1 MLQFACSGVQ
11 FCCFRHCSRLQDEG
25 PGKPL
30 GCRCS
35 ARLVAMDG
43 AENPGQSNIFAAARS
58 IMVEQQIRQRGIS
71 DERVLRAMG
80 SVPRH
85 EFVPEEWKSRA
96 YEDEPLPI
104 GEGQTISQPYIVAL
118 MVAALRL
125 SATERVLEIGT
136 GCGYQAAVLSCLAN
150 EVFTVE
156 MHPSLASGAETRLRS
171 HGYANVRVY
180 AGDGTLG
187 WAAHAPFDAVIV
199 AAAAPEIP
207 SPLIEQLKE
216 GGRLVAPV
224 GSELQQELVIGVKT
238 NGRLQT
244 QRAGSCRF
252 VPLRGLHGWKRVEAG

>member
-1 MLQFACSGVQ
+1 
-11 FCCFRHCSRLQDEG
+11 
-25 PGKPL
+25 
-30 GCRCS
+30 
-35 ARLVAMDG
+35 MDG
-43 AENPGQSNIFAAARS
+43 AVSPGHSGQPETFATLRS
-58 IMVEQQIRQRGIS
+58 IMVEQQIRRRGVS
-71 DERVLRAMG
+71 DERVLKAMG

-85 EFVPEEWKSRA
+85 EFVPEEWKARA

-118 MVAALRL
+118 MVAALHI
-125 SATERVLEIGT
+125 SSTERVLEIGT

-150 EVFTVE
+150 EVFTIE
-156 MHPSLASGAETRLRS
+156 LQPDLASSSEIRLRS
-171 HGYANVRVY
+171 QGHANAHVY

-187 WAAHAPFDAVIV
+187 LADHAPFDAIIV

-207 SPLIEQLKE
+207 SPLVEQLNE

-224 GSELQQELVIGVKT
+224 GSELQQELVIGTKT
-238 NGRLQT
+238 NGRLQI

>member
-1 MLQFACSGVQ
+1 
-11 FCCFRHCSRLQDEG
+11 
-25 PGKPL
+25 
-30 GCRCS
+30 
-35 ARLVAMDG
+35 MDG
-43 AENPGQSNIFAAARS
+43 AVNPGQSGQSETFSTLRS
-58 IMVEQQIRQRGIS
+58 IMVEQQIRRRGVS
-71 DERVLRAMG
+71 DERVLKAMG
-80 SVPRH
+80 NVPRH

-118 MVAALRL
+118 MIAALHL
-125 SATERVLEIGT
+125 SGTERVLEIGT
-136 GCGYQAAVLSCLAN
+136 GCGYQAAVLSCLTK

-156 MHPSLASGAETRLRS
+156 MQPGLASGAETRLRS
-171 HGYANVRVY
+171 HGYGNVHVY

-187 WAAHAPFDAVIV
+187 LAAHAPFNAIIV

-207 SPLIEQLKE
+207 SPLVEQLNE

-224 GSELQQELVIGVKT
+224 GSELQQELVIAVKT